1 MTNIHSHAST
11 IQRIGLLAKI
21 YWKYRR
27 FGLAI
32 LTLFGG
38 TFFLIFT
45 RVTLL
50 MDYLFFPVL
59 WKIDVKAPIFILGH
73 PRSGTTFFQKRI
85 YESNQAAMFTTWEML
100 FPALTVRKIL
110 HPIILGLRFLGV
122 DVLQGREK
130 GHQIRL
136 DEVEEEEALFLH
148 RLDSEILHILCPWL
162 IIDDEAADDGFR
174 LGWNDFDD
182 SDRSVDLM
190 KEFLKR
196 QILYTGKT
204 QIVVKLNPSIF
215 RLHTLL
221 QKFPDAKIVYIIRKP
236 QKSIR
241 SFLSFQHRFVQN
253 FLSWEEWKKYF
264 QEKYRWSLA
273 LYQYFESVKELIPP
287 DQLYIIHFSELIR
300 ELVVVLKNFFD
311 YAEIEPGEDYWDK
324 LSERLAQ
331 HQRKHRNLSLSA
343 FGLDQEDIEDNLD
356 FLWDEYDL

>member
-1 MTNIHSHAST
+1 MPDDSFFSST
-11 IQRIGLLAKI
+11 IRRLILVAKT
-21 YWKYRR
+21 YWKYHRY
-27 FGLAI
+27 GLAV
-32 LTLFGG
+32 LTICGG

-45 RVTLL
+45 RITLL
-50 MDYLFFPVL
+50 MDYLFFPEL
-59 WKIDVKAPIFILGH
+59 WNIEIRTPIFIFGH

-110 HPIILGLRFLGV
+110 HPIILGLKFLGV

-136 DEVEEEEALFLH
+136 DYVEEEEALFLH

-174 LGWNDFDD
+174 LGWNDFDH

-221 QKFPDAKIVYIIRKP
+221 QKFPDAKTVYIVREP

-241 SFLSFQHRFVQN
+241 SFLSFQHRFVQD
-253 FLSWEEWKKYF
+253 FLSREEWEKYF

-273 LYQYFESVKELIPP
+273 LYRYFESVKGSIPP
-287 DQLYIIHFSELIR
+287 DHLHIIHFSELIR
-300 ELVVVLKNFFD
+300 ESATVLDNFFN
-311 YAEIEPGEDYWDK
+311 YAGIHPTEEYWGH
-324 LSERLAQ
+324 LSNRLAH

-343 FGLDQEDIEDNLD
+343 FGLDQKDIEDDLD
-356 FLWDEYDL
+356 FLMDEYDL